1 MICSKRGGEG
11 SKNLLHGWEG
21 RCWEGVGGRPRDGR
35 RTRVLPGRGREGE
48 TTAAHG
54 HSVRE

>member
-1 MICSKRGGEG
+1 MGWLG
-11 SKNLLHGWEG
+11 SKNLLHGWG
-21 RCWEGVGGRPRDGR
+21 GAREGVGGTLGGCDQDGR
-35 RTRVLPGRGREGE
+35 RTRVLPGREGGREE